1 MSNTFEP
8 LLEETVALK
17 AADGGEITGFRA
29 RPASGARGALI
40 VLQEIFGLTDQ
51 MKSVVRFYAGK
62 GYDTIFPCFY
72 DRVERGLMVPF
83 DEIERARATAAGL
96 DQDKVIADIGAA
108 AEAVNHPNGVSV
120 IGFCWGG
127 GVIVRAAADLSLK
140 GAIAFYGTRLETFL
154 EHKAKC
160 PLLFHFG
167 EADHYSP
174 PEVIEQVRKTFP
186 NAETYIYNAGHAFAN
201 DARPSYDPQAA
212 ELAIERTL
220 AFLERV
226 HATA

>member
-1 MSNTFEP
+1 MSSASGQVI
-8 LLEETVALK
+8 EEKIVLK
-17 AADGGEITGFRA
+17 AADGGEINGFCA
-29 RPASGARGALI
+29 RPASGARGGLI

-51 MKSVVRFYAGK
+51 MKSVVQFYAGK

-72 DRVERGLMVPF
+72 DRVEPGLAVPF

-108 AEAVNHPNGVSV
+108 AEAVKNPNGVSV

-127 GVIVRAAADLSLK
+127 GVIVRAAADVSLK
-140 GAIAFYGTRLETFL
+140 GAVAFYGTRLETFL
-154 EHKAKC
+154 DHQAKC

-167 EADHYSP
+167 ETDHYSP
-174 PEVIEQVRKTFP
+174 PEVIEQVRKAFP
-186 NAETYIYNAGHAFAN
+186 RAETYIYSAGHAFAN
-201 DARPSYDPQAA
+201 DVRPSYDPQAA

-220 AFLERV
+220 EFLGRV
-226 HATA
+226 HAAA